1 MIFFLCPD
9 WNIGSAGVRKIY
21 KDCSILNHH
30 GIEACVLHENP
41 AFKMSWFQHNVPVK
55 YFPESRIS
63 LAQDILV
70 VPETFGHSI
79 LVMAPGAC
87 KVIFNQ
93 NYANTFAG
101 HSIDLSDLCTPYL
114 HQPEVIAI
122 FCASGK
128 DKEFLEFA
136 FPEKDFYDIR
146 YSVDPSLFY
155 FQEEKKKQICYMT
168 HKLREEVRAVINMLK
183 FRGNLRGFDLV
194 PIENRTE
201 EETAQIL
208 RDSCLFLSFSFPEG
222 FSLVAAEA
230 FACGCQVVGYY
241 NPDYFCATSSYPC
254 SPGDLRR
261 FVENIE
267 LSIETYKDSELER
280 KLKKRISE
288 SVLEQYSPEK
298 EERRTLEIWEKIL
311 QTRRTTM
318 SPRGNPKYSII
329 IPCWNQADLTERC
342 LTSVM
347 EFSQDHE
354 VILVNNGST
363 DRTLALFSE
372 FQKRYPEKIRV
383 RHNASNEGWPK
394 AINQGMALALGE
406 FCVWLNND
414 TQVFS
419 HWLEKLSYHL
429 NGNVGAVGPVSK
441 SGGWWQNLDHPIP
454 GDPKFLTGFC
464 WMMRKSVYQEIGPLD
479 IRFSPGGSDDVDYS
493 IRLTQAGYRVIVARD
508 VIIDHAA
515 GSSFESLPECG
526 GKFGTAS
533 YASYMLGKHA
543 LLLEKWGKETVE
555 RIMSFPFELEQ
566 DSLSTLQQ
574 DRSRKYGN
582 SEDALAYFGISSANK
597 LLSINFAAEN
607 LLWVEYTKGGIWSY
621 GHAFFD
627 ALPYEEKEF
636 DAVVAENL
644 TGDLQGML
652 REMFR
657 VCRPGGKVILATSEK
672 SHDERYL
679 RSLFMAVDKNLTV
692 CISASSGFLIASS
705 SKESEAS
712 VSKGT
717 SGSVFIAIPHYKGIL
732 RVELANFLL
741 YQSWKGNLQHFPF
754 FEGRPHD
761 ANRNSIVKE
770 FLRNRKE
777 NYLLMCDTGVV
788 PPYDILDLA
797 NLDLDVVAG
806 LCFSWQEGIPFALV
820 LDEVLGG
827 FKQSK
832 EIPPNTLLQ
841 KDAVGAGCLLIHRR
855 VLEGISPP
863 WFKFEQDEWGCL
875 KGGEDFDFCKKVR
888 KHGFKVHVHTGYMC
902 SHYGEVDIKQVNN
915 LLVGAQ
921 RDAAIQGGK
930 EVIIKVLNL
939 IQGNGDM
946 AHLKG
951 VLESSLREAEK
962 V

>member
-1 MIFFLCPD
+1 MLFFLAPD
-9 WNIGSAGVRKIY
+9 WDIPSAGCRKIY
-21 KDCSILNHH
+21 KDVEILNRS
-30 GIEACVLHENP
+30 GIPACVLHQKEGFCCSWFNHNTPIRYYSQAGINP
-41 AFKMSWFQHNVPVK
+41 AEDFLVI
-55 YFPESRIS
+55 PEVYGS
-63 LAQDILV
+63 DILN
-70 VPETFGHSI
+70 I
-79 LVMAPGAC
+79 APGVR

-93 NYANTFAG
+93 NYANTWAG
-101 HSIDLSDLCTPYL
+101 YPVAPPVPSSPYTSL
-114 HQPEVIAI
+114 DVVACL
-122 FCASGK
+122 CASS
-128 DKEFLEFA
+128 ENRAFLEFA
-136 FPEKDFYDIR
+136 FPGKHFYDIR
-146 YSVDPSLFY
+146 YSVDPKVFY
-155 FQEEKKKQICYMT
+155 FQGEKQKKIAYMP
-168 HKLREEVRAVINMLK
+168 HKRRDEIQAVINMLLL
-183 FRGNLRGFDLV
+183 RGNLSGFELT

-208 RDSCLFLSFSFPEG
+208 RDSYLFLSFSFPEG

-254 SPGDLRR
+254 SPGDLRG

-267 LSIETYKDSELER
+267 LAIEMYKDSELEK
-280 KLKKRISE
+280 KLKQRISE
-288 SVLEQYSPEK
+288 SVMEQYSPEK
-298 EERRTLEIWEKIL
+298 EERRTLEIWENIL
-311 QTRRTTM
+311 QTRSTTM

-329 IPCWNQADLTERC
+329 IPCWNHVELTEKC

-363 DRTLALFSE
+363 DRTLTLFSE
-372 FQKRYPEKIRV
+372 FQKRYPERIRI

-414 TQVFS
+414 TQVSS

-429 NGNVGAVGPVSK
+429 NGNIGAIGPVSEN
-441 SGGWWQNLDHPIP
+441 GGWWQNLRHPAS

-479 IRFSPGGSDDVDYS
+479 IKFSPGGSDDIDYS
-493 IRLTQAGYRVIVARD
+493 IRLTQAGYQVTVARD

-526 GKFGTAS
+526 GKFGTAP
-533 YASYMLGKHA
+533 YASYMLGKHT

-555 RIMSFPFELEQ
+555 RIMSFPTG
-566 DSLSTLQQ
+566 DNLSILQQ
-574 DRSRKYGN
+574 DRDKKYGAAK
-582 SEDALAYFGISSANK
+582 DRLADLGISGTNK
-597 LLSINFAAEN
+597 ILSINFAVDN
-607 LLWVEYTKGGIWSY
+607 LLQVEYTRGGIWSY
-621 GHAFFD
+621 VYASFD

-636 DAVVAENL
+636 DAVVAANL

-672 SHDERYL
+672 SSDEKYL
-679 RSLFMAVDKNLTV
+679 RSLFTAIDKNLTV
-692 CISASSGFLIASS
+692 CISTSGRFLTASNTKTSEAPALKDNS
-705 SKESEAS
+705 SK
-712 VSKGT
+712 
-717 SGSVFIAIPHYKGIL
+717 VFIAIPHYKGVL

-770 FLRNRKE
+770 FLGNRKE
-777 NYLLMCDTGVV
+777 DYLLMCDTGVV
-788 PPYDILDLA
+788 PPYDILDLV

-820 LDEVLGG
+820 LDEVPGG

-841 KDAVGAGCLLIHRR
+841 RDAVGAGCLLIHRR
-855 VLEGISPP
+855 VLESISPP

-875 KGGEDFDFCKKVR
+875 KGGEDFDFCKKAR

-902 SHYGEVDIKQVNN
+902 SHYGEVDIKQINN

-921 RDAAIQGGK
+921 RDASIQGGK
-930 EVIIKVLNL
+930 EVIIKILNL
-939 IQGNGDM
+939 LQNNGDM
-946 AHLKG
+946 NHLKN